1 MHMDFE
7 TVSTLQYRNRSLTKQ
22 VADFKSGEKYIQMAA
37 DYKELL
43 RFHHREMKR
52 LEYELSRA
60 HSETVTVRRYWGG
73 VMDDLE
79 KEYREQIR
87 RLEAE
92 IGRLKKQNL
101 ELARQRDAAKD
112 KLRERTGQYY
122 AAASELEE
130 ERGKNKKLRA
140 QVNRD
145 FENSSLPSSLQRA
158 GRNEVVY

>member
-1 MHMDFE
+1 
-7 TVSTLQYRNRSLTKQ
+7 
-22 VADFKSGEKYIQMAA
+22 MAA

-92 IGRLKKQNL
+92 IGRLKNRTSNL
-101 ELARQRDAAKD
+101 PDSGMRQKISSGSAQDSTMPLPPNWKRN
-112 KLRERTGQYY
+112 G
-122 AAASELEE
+122 
-130 ERGKNKKLRA
+130 GKIK
-140 QVNRD
+140 
-145 FENSSLPSSLQRA
+145 S
-158 GRNEVVY
+158 

>member
-22 VADFKSGEKYIQMAA
+22 VKDFRSSEKYIQMAA

-52 LEYELSRA
+52 LEYELSKV
-60 HSETVTVRRYWGG
+60 HSETVTVRRYWGE

-87 RLEAE
+87 RLETE
-92 IGRLKKQNL
+92 IERLKNRILNL
-101 ELARQRDAAKD
+101 PDSGIRQKIS
-112 KLRERTGQYY
+112 LG
-122 AAASELEE
+122 S
-130 ERGKNKKLRA
+130 A
-140 QVNRD
+140 QDSTMPPLLNWK
-145 FENSSLPSSLQRA
+145 
-158 GRNEVVY
+158 RNGEKTRN